1 MLDDAFERAVCYLLR
16 STGVRIRDRLKDG
29 NRELVATLG
38 RQQAD
43 IVAGRVRSAVTATS
57 ALWQQ
62 FVPRL
67 QSEQR
72 FIEISS
78 LLNATRL
85 RAVGSGRIDL
95 RRNLG
100 LLGALRL
107 ISVSDSL
114 VPLSY
119 VLSVHRTEETLD
131 ENDHPE
137 VWEELGRVNR
147 LTELRGDAIEIF
159 VHLPIEARE
168 QFIEGYFRQ
177 SNPDEM
183 ESFLTE
189 QLGQIDDPE
198 AGKFIKEKREQL
210 QAKAVDKFL
219 ELYKVK
225 PEEPNQWHAITH
237 PFDRNLLVNAGPGSG
252 KTSVL
257 IARLAHLIR
266 FQHIR
271 PEEIL
276 VLAFNRAVVFEIRA
290 RIRELFGK
298 LGYGAYVRQL
308 NVATFHSFATRH
320 LGRLVKDRTVGQGY
334 GRLEQGSGDTS
345 PSIRRS
351 VGERR
356 CFSNCRRRR
365 LPHLAAGRV
374 SGRQRGHLQNHS
386 SAFVSYQPSDRGNGY
401 RR

>member
-1 MLDDAFERAVCYLLR
+1 MD
-16 STGVRIRDRLKDG
+16 TDG

-38 RQQAD
+38 RRQAD
-43 IVAGRVRSAVTATS
+43 NVAGRVATAVTATR

-72 FIEISS
+72 VVEISK
-78 LLNATRL
+78 LLIATRL
-85 RAVGSGRIDL
+85 HAPSRRFRESDL

-107 ISVSDSL
+107 ISVSESL
-114 VPLSY
+114 VPMSY

-137 VWEELGRVNR
+137 VWAELGKVNR
-147 LTELRGDAIEIF
+147 LTELRSDAIEIF
-159 VHLPIEARE
+159 VHLPIEARD

-177 SNPDEM
+177 TNPDEM

-189 QLGQIDDPE
+189 QLGQIDDPD
-198 AGKFIKEKREQL
+198 AGKFIEEKREQL

-219 ELYKVK
+219 ERYTVE
-225 PEEPNQWHAITH
+225 PEEPNQWLAITH

-257 IARLAHLIR
+257 IARLAHVIR

-290 RIRELFGK
+290 RIRELFSE
-298 LGYGAYVRQL
+298 QL
-308 NVATFHSFATRH
+308 PN
-320 LGRLVKDRTVGQGY
+320 
-334 GRLEQGSGDTS
+334 QGS
-345 PSIRRS
+345 
-351 VGERR
+351 
-356 CFSNCRRRR
+356 R
-365 LPHLAAGRV
+365 L
-374 SGRQRGHLQNHS
+374 
-386 SAFVSYQPSDRGNGY
+386 
-401 RR
+401 